1 MASDA
6 SSSAGS
12 GSLDLPPSSARRIR
26 RGSVAMSINLIVAA
40 VILGG
45 GSIVEAII
53 GLNNY
58 TGPNRSWA
66 IYFGVLP
73 ALLMVVLALRM
84 LRIRD
89 CLDGDRLD
97 LDALGRLR
105 PSLRLWW
112 IAVVGSALLVIVVIL
127 LVDFMAHT
135 SSSGYAIFGALPPF
149 LAAVVTNTSYG
160 ASKGWLNPPDQL
172 NREAD

>member
-73 ALLMVVLALRM
+73 ALLMVGLALQM
-84 LRIRD
+84 LRVRK
-89 CLDGDRLD
+89 CLDGDSLKLAD
-97 LDALGRLR
+97 VEALR
-105 PSLRLWW
+105 PTLRLWW
-112 IAVVGSALLVIVVIL
+112 MLVVGSALLVIVLIL
-127 LVDFMAHT
+127 VLDFLAHT
-135 SSSGYAIFGALPPF
+135 ATSGSAIIGALPPF
-149 LAAVVTNTSYG
+149 LAAVVANTSYG
-160 ASKGWLNPPDQL
+160 ASKSWLNTKL
-172 NREAD
+172 N